1 MSTLIRYPYDPVGD
15 SPESKVVGER
25 YALSSIINGYRCIVP
40 EYAPFY
46 RKGLIVKSWPSGQ
59 TLVEGKHFELGMRYS
74 QEKEIANEDLFGAIR
89 FMDVDIGGE
98 VEIVEY
104 QTVGGNFTRGGKK
117 ILEYLVN
124 YLLDPLNVYWE
135 NVINKLDEFPVM
147 AHAQD
152 WHDFTNKETIA
163 ASIDGITTAAQ
174 NYAAALKTE
183 SIDYLNA
190 RITQLDNLVT
200 STNFDKHI
208 INMANPHG
216 VTAADVEAMVKTGVV
231 KDAFKLYAMTLKELA
246 DYINAQGITQAD
258 LNAYMAKYDD
268 AIITNRLILRDGK
281 VKLVNTAGTSTV
293 DLKDGDISLRFAG
306 AGYLGADRARTKAG
320 KVAKWQAGKNILKAT
335 SEAGGYSKDNLKFNE
350 KVVIHLGN
358 IRQHLNGIDFGTVY
372 LTTGSTE
379 SAILR
384 GDGRAADPL
393 RVDVKYPA
401 ATDEVKGVGIVATVY
416 GQSTTAFIA
425 AKLLADLV
433 RDLTG
438 YVPTSRTINGHPL
451 SADVTISPADVNL
464 DQVDNT
470 ADLAKPISQLQQ
482 AELNRYA
489 EANHTHAAEQL
500 SLPIATD
507 AAKGI
512 TYLYSNTIS
521 FDEGVVTPSALV
533 PIMDSLIKQ
542 RALVDSALD
551 ADALPVVS
559 LSFDATIQPK
569 TPNPPTG
576 AADSVV
582 WTVVIDS
589 NQILYMN
596 RNRYYNEQQE
606 VNLREVVPTG
616 SLANKLFYVYVT
628 AASANAFQYVITDTY
643 MKTSDTM
650 LYAGEFTTGAAGPGT
665 HSLGEHQSFGMF
677 RELLDHIND
686 DKAHMHDSNVKDK
699 FGLALV
705 ENYPMAHAVSPLSAW
720 SFVNDWRN
728 VTQDALAGGW
738 FKGIDQRNNT
748 IKINTT
754 GLTFAGVVGH
764 SMVCDNINMWD
775 HIGADTTA
783 TLASGDIS
791 QWNASSVEFKAQW
804 SGKALNSAPS
814 AALSW
819 LGVMLGNAK
828 DSTNREVQLNVTF
841 GPDSA
846 ANLII
851 PLCYDVRGN
860 DTIRLLANAPKDP
873 IQVNG
878 NLEEMAGTTPVRVT
892 VYWLKHKTTGAKRIR
907 LVAEVGE
914 WRNTGD
920 MASIVID
927 EADVA
932 GDVARKAAFDSGRI
946 GMVIKGHIIG
956 NVSMVPKLLADKK
969 QYASANMLIE
979 ALARGSGVVSLSGQ
993 VAGNMIPMPA
1003 GCSKAL
1009 VMASL
1014 AEWTADAGYY
1024 LNSVTTKVWWRD
1036 GNGNTG
1042 NAINEPIRF
1051 PSTDPLWQ
1059 QLTGQVES
1067 KNGTASKLA
1076 SGLKYNYLVIGFV
1089 DPIIAKIID

>member
-74 QEKEIANEDLFGAIR
+74 QEKEIASEDLFGAIR

-98 VEIVEY
+98 VEIVQY

-135 NVINKLDEFPVM
+135 NVINKLDEFPAM

-152 WHDFTNKETIA
+152 WHDFTNKEAIA
-163 ASIDGITTAAQ
+163 SSIDGITAGVQVHAS
-174 NYAAALKTE
+174 ALKTE

-216 VTAADVEAMVKTGVV
+216 VTAADVEAMAKTGVV
-231 KDAFKLYAMTLKELA
+231 KDALKLYAMTLKELA

-258 LNAYMAKYDD
+258 LNAYLAKYDD
-268 AIITNRLILRDGK
+268 AVISNRLILRDGK
-281 VKLVNTAGTSTV
+281 ARLVNSAGTSTV
-293 DLKDGDISLRFAG
+293 DLKDGDIALRFTG

-335 SEAGGYSKDNLKFNE
+335 SEAGSYSKDNLLFND
-350 KVVIHLGN
+350 KIVIHLGN
-358 IRQHLNGIDFGTVY
+358 VRQHLKGIDFGTVY
-372 LTTGSTE
+372 LTTDSTD

-384 GDGRAADPL
+384 GDGRQIDPL

-401 ATDEVKGVGIVATVY
+401 ATDEVKGVGIIATVY
-416 GQSTTAFIA
+416 GQSTTSFIA

-433 RDLTG
+433 SDLTG

-451 SADVTISPADVNL
+451 TSDVTISPADVNL
-464 DQVDNT
+464 DHVDNT
-470 ADLAKPISQLQQ
+470 TDLAKPISLQQQ

-489 EANHTHAAEQL
+489 DANHTHAAEQL
-500 SLPIATD
+500 SLPIASD
-507 AAKGI
+507 VEKGI
-512 TYLYSNTIS
+512 TYLYSGSIS
-521 FDEGVVTPSALV
+521 FEEGAVTPSALT
-533 PIMDSLIKQ
+533 PITTSLTRQ
-542 RALVDSALD
+542 RGLIDNAID
-551 ADALPVVS
+551 ADALPVTS
-559 LSFDATIQPK
+559 LSLTATI
-569 TPNPPTG
+569 TPRTSNPP
-576 AADSVV
+576 ADSPEE
-582 WTVVIDS
+582 VIWVIS
-589 NQILYMN
+589 IASSQILYMN
-596 RNRYYNEQQE
+596 RTRYYNDGQE
-606 VNLREVVPTG
+606 ISLRDIAPTG
-616 SLANKLFYVYVT
+616 SLANRRFYVYASPATPETFEYIVT
-628 AASANAFQYVITDTY
+628 TEPQATTDTL
-643 MKTSDTM
+643 
-650 LYAGEFTTGAAGPGT
+650 LYAGEFVTENDGPGT
-665 HSLGEHQSFGMF
+665 HVLGEHQSFGMF

-686 DKAHMHDSNVKDK
+686 EKAHMHDSNVKDE

-705 ENYPMAHAVSPLSAW
+705 ENFPMVHAVSPLSAW

-728 VTQDALAGGW
+728 VTPDALAGGW
-738 FKGIDQRNNT
+738 FKGVDQSNNT

-754 GLTFAGVVGH
+754 GLTFSGIVGH

-775 HIGADTTA
+775 HVGADTA
-783 TLASGDIS
+783 QTLNSGDIS
-791 QWNASSVEFKAQW
+791 QWDASSVQFKAQW

-814 AALSW
+814 APLSW
-819 LGVMLGNAK
+819 LAVMLGNAK
-828 DSTNREVQLNVTF
+828 DSSARDVQLNVTF
-841 GPDSA
+841 GPDTVA
-846 ANLII
+846 KNII

-860 DTIRLLANAPKDP
+860 DVIQLLANAPKDP

-892 VYWLKHKTTGAKRIR
+892 VYWLKHKTTGARRIR
-907 LVAEVGE
+907 LVAEIGE

-920 MASIVID
+920 MATMVID

-932 GDVARKAAFDSGRI
+932 GDAARKAAFNSGRV
-946 GMVIKGHIIG
+946 GMVVKGHIVG
-956 NVSMVPKLLADKK
+956 NVTMVPKLLVDKK
-969 QYASANMLIE
+969 QYASANMLTE

-993 VAGNMIPMPA
+993 ATGNMIPMPA
-1003 GCSKAL
+1003 GCSRAL

-1036 GNGNTG
+1036 GNGNVG
-1042 NAINEPIRF
+1042 DAVKEPVMS

-1067 KNGTASKLA
+1067 KNGTATKLA